1 MNDITISVSHLLLIL
16 PVVGIIGIILVASK
30 FFRISSVIRPLVI
43 LLLNI
48 AIIGTLFVFLF
59 ASPTRLH
66 RIQSAVSSSIN
77 THPSITPLQKEKIH
91 LRIDQAVAGAEI
103 QRQQIAT
110 YVQQQHEFM
119 QKHLSSTGQAI
130 DSAHIRWSNVSHRT
144 WLSSVLI
151 GFAVFAFLYICY
163 LFLDASTRGQF
174 TWSLRILSAL
184 TFICLFITIHLLRGS
199 L

>member
-1 MNDITISVSHLLLIL
+1 MNDITISVSHFLLIL

-30 FFRISSVIRPLVI
+30 MFRISSIIRPLVI

-48 AIIGTLFVFLF
+48 AIIGGLFVFLF
-59 ASPTRLH
+59 ANPTRLH
-66 RIQSAVSSSIN
+66 RIKSAVSSSIN

-91 LRIDQAVAGAEI
+91 LRVDQALARAETH
-103 QRQQIAT
+103 QQQITT
-110 YVQQQHEFM
+110 YAQQQHEFM
-119 QKHLSSTGQAI
+119 QEHLAKADQTF
-130 DSAHIRWSNVSHRT
+130 HTTKIRWSNVSHRT

-151 GFAVFAFLYICY
+151 GFAVFAFLYISY

-184 TFICLFITIHLLRGS
+184 TFICLFITIQLLRGS